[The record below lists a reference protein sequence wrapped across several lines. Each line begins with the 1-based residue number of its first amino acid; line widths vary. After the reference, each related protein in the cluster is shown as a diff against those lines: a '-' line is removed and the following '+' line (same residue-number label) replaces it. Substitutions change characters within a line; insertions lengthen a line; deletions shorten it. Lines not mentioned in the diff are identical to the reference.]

1 MSARFLVGVDLGTV
15 NTALASVDLAREG
28 DLAGAIEPFAVP
40 QLVAPGD
47 VRERRLLPSCAYLPG
62 PELPAAALRLPWGER
77 PVVVG
82 ELARDQGALVPGRL
96 VTSAKSWLAN
106 ARAERTA
113 PILPWGAPESVPRI
127 SPVAAS
133 ALYLRHLRDAWDH
146 RRPDAP
152 LADQEIVLAVP
163 ASFDEVARELTLAAA
178 QEAGLTRVVLVE
190 EPQAAFH
197 DWTSRHRDDLAAAL
211 RGARLVLVVDVGGGT
226 TDLTLVS
233 AEVRDGR
240 PALTRLAVG
249 DHLLLGGD
257 NVDLALA
264 RAVEA
269 RLGQRLDAS
278 RFASLVHAC
287 RLAKE
292 RLMAEGA
299 PAEVPLAV
307 VGRGSRLVEGAISAS
322 LSREEVRRIFVDG
335 FFPLVAPDDLP
346 RRGPR
351 QAGLAELG
359 LPYEAE
365 PAVTRHVA
373 AFLAAH
379 AAEAGAPARG
389 LARPD
394 AILVNGGVFTP
405 REVRERLA
413 AAVSSWFP
421 HAPPVT
427 LLASPALDLAVARG
441 AAASALVRRGI
452 GLRIGGGTPRAFYV
466 GIAAPGGE
474 RALCVVPRHMEEG
487 RRVTVPR
494 PFALKLGRPVRFPL
508 FASTRARL
516 EQPGDVVALSE
527 DLVPL
532 PAVETVLRALPGSAA
547 PGPGLGHGP
556 GPGPRPRPERD
567 GPEEVPVRLEA
578 ALTEIGTLELWC
590 AAADRDARWKLE
602 FSLRQPRA
610 QGRAEGRSELA
621 QAPRQL
627 GEARALVE
635 LFYGKRGEVERGEV
649 KGLFRELE
657 RLLGPRERWPTPLVR
672 ELWAALHAGRA
683 RRRRSA
689 DHERIWLQLTGWC
702 LRPGFGAPLDGW
714 RAQETWQAFRE
725 GLQHQGEPRAWQAWW
740 VLWRR
745 IAGGLDASA
754 QQTVFATVAP
764 FVRPRDPRK
773 PPPRVPGVKPEAVD
787 EMIRL
792 AGSLERVDPADKV
805 EAGEWILARIEGEGP
820 APHLL
825 WAVGRLGARVPFH
838 GSAHLVVPARTA
850 ETWAARLLALP
861 LPRGELVFPLAQ
873 LARCS
878 GDRARDVDEAV
889 RSRALDA
896 LSAGGAPEEAL
907 RAVREVAAASEEEE
921 RRIFGESLPPG
932 LRLVE
937 AEDTSAP
944 GPAPS
949 DVHLP

>member
-1 MSARFLVGVDLGTV
+1 MPSRFLVGVDLGTV

-28 DLAGAIEPFAVP
+28 DLAGAVEPFPIP

-82 ELARDQGALVPGRL
+82 ELAREQGARVPGRL

-106 ARAERTA
+106 ARADRTA
-113 PILPWGAPESVPRI
+113 PILPWGAPEGVPRI

-133 ALYLRHLRDAWDH
+133 ALYLAHLRDAWDDH
-146 RRPDAP
+146 HHDAP
-152 LADQEIVLAVP
+152 LGDQQIVLAVP

-178 QEAGLTRVVLVE
+178 HEAGLTRVTLIE
-190 EPQAAFH
+190 EPLAAFH
-197 DWTSRHRDDLAAAL
+197 DWTSRHRADLAAAL
-211 RGARLVLVVDVGGGT
+211 GGARLVLVVDVGGGT
-226 TDLTLVS
+226 TDLTLVR
-233 AEVRDGR
+233 AEIREGR
-240 PALTRLAVG
+240 PSLTRLAVG

-269 RLGQRLDAS
+269 RLGRRLDAA

-292 RLMAEGA
+292 RLMEEGG
-299 PAEVPLAV
+299 PEEVPLAV
-307 VGRGSRLVEGAISAS
+307 VGRGSRLVEGAVSAA
-322 LSREEVRRIFVDG
+322 LSREEVRRIFLDG
-335 FFPLVAPDDLP
+335 FFPPVAPDDLP
-346 RRGPR
+346 RRAAR

-379 AAEAGAPARG
+379 AAEAGASAGG
-389 LARPD
+389 LARPE

-405 REVRERLA
+405 REVRDRLA
-413 AAVSSWFP
+413 ASVSSWFP
-421 HAPPVT
+421 GTPPVA

-441 AAASALVRRGI
+441 AALSALVRRGI

-474 RALCVVPRHMEEG
+474 RALCVVPRHLEEG
-487 RRVTVPR
+487 SRVTVPR
-494 PFALKLGRPVRFPL
+494 PFALKLGQPVRFPL

-516 EQPGDVVALSE
+516 EQPGDVVPISE
-527 DLVPL
+527 DLVAL
-532 PAVETVLRALPGSAA
+532 PAVETVLTGAAAPSPRPSPPARAGGEGDRRSAA
-547 PGPGLGHGP
+547 GSEG
-556 GPGPRPRPERD
+556 
-567 GPEEVPVRLEA
+567 EVFVRMEA
-578 ALTEIGTLELWC
+578 VLTEIGTLELWC

-602 FSLRQPRA
+602 FSLRQPPPEARPE
-610 QGRAEGRSELA
+610 RRSELA
-621 QAPRQL
+621 HAPREL
-627 GEARALVE
+627 GEARARVE
-635 LFYGKRGEVERGEV
+635 LFYGKRGAVEGGDV
-649 KGLFRELE
+649 KGLFRDLE

-689 DHERIWLQLTGWC
+689 DHERVWLQLTGWC
-702 LRPGFGAPLDGW
+702 LRPGFGAPLDAW
-714 RAQETWQAFRE
+714 RAQETWQGFRE
-725 GLQHQGEPRAWQAWW
+725 GLQYQGEPRAWQAWW

-745 IAGGLDASA
+745 IAGGLDAAA
-754 QQTVFATVAP
+754 QRTLLETVAP
-764 FVRPRDPRK
+764 FVRPSDARR
-773 PPPRVPGVKPEAVD
+773 PPRVAGVKPEAVD
-787 EMIRL
+787 EMVRL
-792 AGSLERVDPADKV
+792 AASLERLEP
-805 EAGEWILARIEGEGP
+805 GEKAEVGSWILARIEGEGP

-825 WAVGRLGARVPFH
+825 WALGRLGARAPFH

-850 ETWAARLLALP
+850 EEWTARLLALA
-861 LPRGELVFPLAQ
+861 LPRRELVFPLVQ
-873 LARCS
+873 LTRRS
-878 GDRARDVDEAV
+878 GDRARDVDDAV
-889 RSRALDA
+889 RSRALEA
-896 LSAGGAPEEAL
+896 LAEGGAPEEAL
-907 RAVREVAAASEEEE
+907 RALREVAVATEDEE
-921 RRIFGESLPPG
+921 RRIFGESLPSG

-937 AEDTSAP
+937 VGE
-944 GPAPS
+944 PAADADGS
-949 DVHLP
+949 TRDLRS